1 MLRYMKMKTEWICKK
16 MMNLKYQ
23 ALILIMMKSRNLP
36 KTNMII

>member
-1 MLRYMKMKTEWICKK
+1 MSRYMKMKTELICKK

-36 KTNMII
+36 KSNLII